1 MQDYQSLALGY
12 VEELSD
18 LKRRHASLERHC
30 RGLESKLSKT
40 RDRMKMYRA
49 RCKAWE
55 SALAKVD
62 EIYWGFLGS
71 DELMAPH
78 GAYAAAVCAA
88 NNAAYTSSLVMK
100 NFTNAITAATA
111 TIAFA
116 SHMAYL
122 TYLFIRAPFLLGCC
136 CVLLEKRWAT
146 RFFEPK
152 MGIYLRFIGWMLPKG
167 VALRL

>member
-1 MQDYQSLALGY
+1 MMQDYQSLALSY
-12 VEELSD
+12 AEELSD
-18 LKRRHASLERHC
+18 LKRRYANLERHC

-78 GAYAAAVCAA
+78 RAYAAAVCAA
-88 NNAAYTSSLVMK
+88 HIRKVVAPTYPSADCAELRIKRLNRATSTEVDK
-100 NFTNAITAATA
+100 T
-111 TIAFA
+111 
-116 SHMAYL
+116 
-122 TYLFIRAPFLLGCC
+122 
-136 CVLLEKRWAT
+136 E
-146 RFFEPK
+146 
-152 MGIYLRFIGWMLPKG
+152 
-167 VALRL
+167 